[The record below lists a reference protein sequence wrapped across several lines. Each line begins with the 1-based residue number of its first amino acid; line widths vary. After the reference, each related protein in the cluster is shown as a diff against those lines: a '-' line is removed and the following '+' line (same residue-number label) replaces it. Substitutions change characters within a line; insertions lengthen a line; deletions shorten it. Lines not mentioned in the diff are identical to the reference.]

1 MTYLSNMFLKIEH
14 VSKNFE
20 GKVAL
25 NNVSINIEQG
35 KIYGLLG
42 PNGAGKTT
50 LIRIIT
56 QIFFPDTGQILMNN
70 IKLSKAHL
78 NSIGY
83 MPEERGLYKKM
94 KVGEHLEYF
103 AKLRNLDSQISTKQI
118 QFYIDKFDIST
129 WLNKEISDLS
139 KGMQQK
145 VQFIATLL
153 HQPKLLILDEPFSGL
168 DPINS
173 EMIKQEILEL
183 HKNGTTII
191 FSTHR
196 MENVEE
202 ICNDIILINQGNII
216 LEGNVNEVKQKFKQ
230 HIYHIKIN
238 KNLEQLKEIE
248 NLDIQQ
254 SEGNSFWIKLKE
266 NQTISQ
272 VVKYL
277 FSKEIEI
284 EEVKEILPS
293 IHEIFISQVRQFNMN
308 NE

>member
-1 MTYLSNMFLKIEH
+1 MFLQIEN
-14 VSKNFE
+14 VTKSFE
-20 GKVAL
+20 NKLAL
-25 NNVSINIEQG
+25 NNISFQIEQG

-56 QIFFPDTGQILMNN
+56 QIFFPDSGRITIHNETLAP
-70 IKLSKAHL
+70 SHL

-103 AKLRNLDSQISTKQI
+103 AKLRKLNKETYKQQIDYYI
-118 QFYIDKFDIST
+118 QKFDIST

-145 VQFIATLL
+145 VQFIATLI

-173 EMIKQEILEL
+173 EIIKQEILEL
-183 HKNGTTII
+183 NQQGTTII

-216 LEGNVNEVKQKFKQ
+216 LEGNVNDIKQKFKNNVYKIRVNKKFELLPKLENI
-230 HIYHIKIN
+230 HIEDTKD
-238 KNLEQLKEIE
+238 K
-248 NLDIQQ
+248 DIY
-254 SEGNSFWIKLKE
+254 IKLAE
-266 NQTISQ
+266 NQNITHVIKQ
-272 VVKYL
+272 L
-277 FSKEIEI
+277 LQHEIEI
-284 EEVKEILPS
+284 EEVHEILPS
-293 IHEIFISQVRQFNMN
+293 IHEIFINQVNQNKN
-308 NE
+308 IINAE